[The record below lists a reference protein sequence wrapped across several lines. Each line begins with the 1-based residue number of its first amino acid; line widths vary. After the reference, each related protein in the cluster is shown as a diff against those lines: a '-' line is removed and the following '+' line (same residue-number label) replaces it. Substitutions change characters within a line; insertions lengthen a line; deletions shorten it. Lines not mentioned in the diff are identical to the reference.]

1 MLALVAREAR
11 EAFGAD
17 RCAFYVRDSTDP
29 TVAVVEGASESEAL
43 AAGAPRFALAGT
55 SVEAC
60 LLSGAV
66 VRDDRTLLVP
76 FFAEDQRQA
85 GIAVVFG
92 SPHAFDDFDIVM
104 LRGVAMLVELALEH
118 TKRSLAERE
127 RQRRAESLERT
138 TLALRDARGA
148 QDVLAIV
155 ARGLA
160 HDLRRPCGAYE
171 LRDGEFRLVIASEPA
186 AEAQPLHSSDF
197 DLDTLRLR
205 VTIRSQGRDI
215 LAIAS
220 DGQLRAVFVLVGLP
234 LDQEETRYLR
244 ALSGHVALALS
255 SAQAFDQLR
264 GYAAEGAAL
273 NEAAR
278 TILGFTEFE
287 PLAEALC
294 RLAMRLVHAERACI
308 YENRGGALE
317 LVGCMAGGE
326 TWSLPAALAAEQR
339 NDPPGSL
346 RLQLGSLDSDGHG
359 GLLVVSRPE
368 GAFGRWETRLLD
380 ALVSLAAL
388 ALRNVDLYE
397 QSTRANAALAES
409 NAFKDDLM
417 AMFAH
422 DFKGPLTVISGFSE
436 LLQETESGEVRRSAE
451 TIVGQVRRLARLSE
465 DALALAATQSAGFSL
480 QRRAEDFVA
489 FVVEAVQMLDRG
501 TGRIVVDVPQHPLIV
516 AFDRSRLRHVLDNV
530 VDNAL
535 KYSAGPVTV
544 RVAPGES
551 SVRLDVVD
559 RGIGIPAEDLTRIFT
574 RFGRAGNVRA
584 RGVAGSGVG
593 LYIAKKIVEVHGGRL
608 SVRSSESEGSTF
620 SISLPL
626 A

>member
-1 MLALVAREAR
+1 MRRVRAARR
-11 EAFGAD
+11 RVLFGD
-17 RCAFYVRDSTDP
+17 R
-29 TVAVVEGASESEAL
+29 
-43 AAGAPRFALAGT
+43 
-55 SVEAC
+55 
-60 LLSGAV
+60 
-66 VRDDRTLLVP
+66 
-76 FFAEDQRQA
+76 
-85 GIAVVFG
+85 
-92 SPHAFDDFDIVM
+92 
-104 LRGVAMLVELALEH
+104 
-118 TKRSLAERE
+118 KR
-127 RQRRAESLERT
+127 
-138 TLALRDARGA
+138 
-148 QDVLAIV
+148 I
-155 ARGLA
+155 
-160 HDLRRPCGAYE
+160 
-171 LRDGEFRLVIASEPA
+171 
-186 AEAQPLHSSDF
+186 
-197 DLDTLRLR
+197 
-205 VTIRSQGRDI
+205 
-215 LAIAS
+215 
-220 DGQLRAVFVLVGLP
+220 
-234 LDQEETRYLR
+234 
-244 ALSGHVALALS
+244 HVALALS

-308 YENRGGALE
+308 YENRDGALE
-317 LVGCMAGGE
+317 LVGCVVDGE

-346 RLQLGSLDSDGHG
+346 RLQLGSLNSDGHV
-359 GLLVVSRPE
+359 GLLVVSRPG
-368 GAFGRWETRLLD
+368 GAFVRWETRLLD

-451 TIVGQVRRLARLSE
+451 TIVRQVRRLARLSE

-551 SVRLDVVD
+551 SVRLDVID

-593 LYIAKKIVEVHGGRL
+593 LYIAKKIVEVHGGQL